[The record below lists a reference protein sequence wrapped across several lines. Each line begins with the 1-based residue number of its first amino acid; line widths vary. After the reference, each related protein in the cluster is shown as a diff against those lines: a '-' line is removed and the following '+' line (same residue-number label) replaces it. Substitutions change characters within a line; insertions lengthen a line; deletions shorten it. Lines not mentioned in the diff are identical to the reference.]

1 MSKRAFIRHHHHNC
15 HHERIA
21 AVLFVLASVC
31 AQAWSLRN
39 TDLHLVFI
47 PMTSSL
53 DAYKLQAMCVTVSG

>member
-1 MSKRAFIRHHHHNC
+1 M
-15 HHERIA
+15 
-21 AVLFVLASVC
+21 LFVLVSVC